1 MKQNNTA
8 TPAAPQI
15 SQRAALARLANVT
28 APRPA
33 PASFCYVACTFAA
46 SNAHSPA
53 RELPARFSFDAT
65 NDTQAREVVE
75 AVQALGY
82 TVKSAVF
89 IGENRSFIPLIL
101 ASPETDDAAARH
113 PANRSRRVMGRA
125 APLYTEVSAA

>member
-8 TPAAPQI
+8 PAAPARL

-53 RELPARFSFDAT
+53 RELPARFSFDAG
-65 NDTQAREVVE
+65 DETQAREVVA

-82 TVKSAVF
+82 TVKSALFV
-89 IGENRSFIPLIL
+89 GENRSFVPIIL
-101 ASPETDDAAARH
+101 ASPETDDAAAKH
-113 PANRSRRVMGRA
+113 TGNRSRRVMGHA